1 MVTIG
6 CELVLLSDQLLSD
19 NSIPLSPQW
28 LYSKPVDAKTT
39 ANPVGVCNIWCF
51 DCYLHYQ
58 SPSPLHEIYWCDRVL
73 LLFFIILLTENL
85 SFWKLESLKWHD
97 CMQFYLIL
105 QCWHCSFWKQWEG
118 SLFDHRLLCNYQCF
132 FSCNLPGTIVIKLKS
147 SDNTSACYTLWVSWF
162 FNFEDSLPNSQ
173 NVFLD
178 TAVSQNHGVVG

>member
-73 LLFFIILLTENL
+73 LLFFIILVAKNL
-85 SFWKLESLKWHD
+85 SYWKLESLKWHY
-97 CMQFYLIL
+97 CA
-105 QCWHCSFWKQWEG
+105 CSFIWFYNVGTAFVGNSEREVFW
-118 SLFDHRLLCNYQCF
+118 SLTLVILESVF
-132 FSCNLPGTIVIKLKS
+132 F
-147 SDNTSACYTLWVSWF
+147 F
-162 FNFEDSLPNSQ
+162 FAICQVPLM
-173 NVFLD
+173 LI
-178 TAVSQNHGVVG
+178 